1 MPGVH
6 DLWLFILTG
15 LLLNATPGPDIAYIV
30 GRSAQMGVKGGVSAA
45 LGIGTGALVH
55 TAAAA
60 VGISA
65 ILMTSA
71 VAFTAL
77 KWAGAPYLVY
87 IGVRMLLTRQRHAS
101 QTTTPPATAQLRTV
115 FLQGMLTNVLNPKVA
130 LFFLAFLP
138 QFISADAPS
147 KVVAFVALGS
157 LFNLTGT
164 LWNLGVAWSAARIV
178 SAGKGIGS
186 IRIWLERALG
196 AMFVVMGARLALVER

>member
-1 MPGVH
+1 MRH
-6 DLWLFILTG
+6 
-15 LLLNATPGPDIAYIV
+15 PDQTSPTSL
-30 GRSAQMGVKGGVSAA
+30 GAA
-45 LGIGTGALVH
+45 LKWESKLAFRLPLGIGTGALVH

-77 KWAGAPYLVY
+77 KWAGAAYLVY
-87 IGVRMLLTRQRHAS
+87 IGVRMLLTPEQHAS
-101 QTTTPPATAQLRTV
+101 QTTARPATAQLRTV

-138 QFISADAPS
+138 QFISADVPS
-147 KVVAFVALGS
+147 KVLAFVALGS

-178 SAGKGIGS
+178 SAGKGIG
-186 IRIWLERALG
+186 RNRWLERALG